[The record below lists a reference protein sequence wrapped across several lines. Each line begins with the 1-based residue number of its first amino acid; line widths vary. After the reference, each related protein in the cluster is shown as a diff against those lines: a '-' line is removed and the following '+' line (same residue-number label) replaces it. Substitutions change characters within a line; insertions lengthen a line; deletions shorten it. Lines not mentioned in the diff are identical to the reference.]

1 MRICVCTLLAAAAL
15 AQQPDLAVV
24 EKAAGSVGFYTS
36 AGKRVG
42 EVKTGAFPHEIALS
56 PDRRTLYVTDNGVL
70 WMTDPGEGGNTISIL
85 DVRSMKKT
93 GVIDLGRYRRPHGIA
108 LHPKTGRMAVTIENP
123 DGLLLIDPAHRKVL
137 RMYDTG
143 GSDPHMVVFDAAGE
157 WAYASNSST
166 NSVAAIHLATARTEL
181 IPTDAR
187 PQGGVLSRDGR
198 RVYFAC
204 SEGKSIFVIDTA
216 SRKRA
221 AVIPVSSGP
230 GRIALAPDQRT
241 LVYNLY
247 PANGVGI
254 ADINAG
260 KEIAAVPLPGR
271 PMSLTLSSDGA
282 LAYAGVQDL
291 DKVFVISVA
300 QRKVIRTIDLP
311 KGAGPDPALP
321 LR

>member
-1 MRICVCTLLAAAAL
+1 MRICIAFLLALAAT

-36 AGKRVG
+36 AGKRIG
-42 EVKTGAFPHEIALS
+42 EAKTGAFPHEIVLS
-56 PDRRTLYVTDNGVL
+56 PDRRTLYVTGNGVL

-85 DVRSMKKT
+85 DVRTMKKT
-93 GVIDLGRYRRPHGIA
+93 GVIDLGRYRRPHGITI
-108 LHPKTGRMAVTIENP
+108 HPKTGLMAVTIENP
-123 DGLLLIDPAHRKVL
+123 DGLLLIDPAQRKVL
-137 RMYDTG
+137 RMFDTRG
-143 GSDPHMVVFDAAGE
+143 EDPHMVVFDLAGV

-166 NSVAAIHLATARTEL
+166 DTVAAIHLDTGRTEL

-187 PQGGVLSRDGR
+187 PQGGVLTRDGKR
-198 RVYFAC
+198 LYFAC
-204 SEGKSIFVIDTA
+204 SSGKSIAIIDTA
-216 SRKRA
+216 TRKRA
-221 AVIPVSSGP
+221 GAIPVSSGP
-230 GRIALAPDQRT
+230 GRIALSPDQRT

-254 ADINAG
+254 ADIAAG
-260 KEIAAVPLPGR
+260 KEIAAIPLPAR

-291 DKVFVISVA
+291 DKVFVVSVA
-300 QRKVIRTIDLP
+300 ARKIVRTIDLP